1 MARLHITGFDELV
14 REMAERGEHAGEV
27 ADAMLLAAAEI
38 SRQSWQESANKHNHR
53 DTGQMIAS
61 IGYPRKIKEIGNAKG
76 VDIYPQGKDYKG
88 VRNAEKAFI
97 LHYGTSRR
105 PGSHWVDDANAIAG
119 PKIATTMRSIWDE
132 YIQTGNI
139 RSITPAKWGKERRAA
154 REYAQAKY
162 STKKA
167 R

>member
-1 MARLHITGFDELV
+1 MARLEITGLDELA
-14 REMAERGEHAGEV
+14 REMAKRGEHVGAV

-38 SRQSWQESANKHNHR
+38 ARQSWQESAEKHGHK

-61 IGYPRKIKEIGNAKG
+61 IGYPRKIKEIGGAKG

-97 LHYGTSRR
+97 LHYGTKRI

-139 RSITPAKWGKERRAA
+139 RTITPGKWSKERKTAKEAA
-154 REYAQAKY
+154 LAKY
-162 STKKA
+162 GK